1 MTVEKDFK
9 GIQMG
14 VDAILNTKT
23 IVRRRRRSAS
33 DKKKELFVAMVNAL
47 EEIRV
52 RQALTYADLSLD
64 FSSYDE
70 KFFNAIDMLLHMC
83 FGGKGADVIGFY
95 LYDRLNNDGSIN
107 PLIVNGKHEIVL
119 NNPYE
124 LWNFLCQVNPK
135 LDERGA

>member
-1 MTVEKDFK
+1 MTTERDFK
-9 GIQMG
+9 NIQAG

-33 DKKKELFVAMVNAL
+33 DKKKELFVALINTL

-52 RQALTYADLSLD
+52 RQALMYAELGLD
-64 FSSYDE
+64 FSTYDE
-70 KFFNAIDMLLHMC
+70 KFFAAIDILLHMG
-83 FGGKGADVIGFY
+83 FGGKAADVLGFY
-95 LYDRLNNDGSIN
+95 LYDRLNQDGTVN
-107 PLIVNGKHEIVL
+107 PLIVNGKHEVVL

>member
-1 MTVEKDFK
+1 MTAERDFK

-23 IVRRRRRSAS
+23 IVRRRRRTAS
-33 DKKKELFVAMVNAL
+33 DKKKELFVALINSL

-52 RQALTYADLSLD
+52 RQALTYSELGLD
-64 FSSYDE
+64 FSTYDE
-70 KFFNAIDMLLHMC
+70 KFFTSIDILLHMC
-83 FGGKGADVIGFY
+83 FGGKGADVLAFY
-95 LYDRLNNDGSIN
+95 LYDRVNPDGSLN
-107 PLIVNGKHEIVL
+107 PMIVNGHHEVIL

-135 LDERGA
+135 LDE

>member
-14 VDAILNTKT
+14 VDSILNTKT

-33 DKKKELFVAMVNAL
+33 DKKKELFTAMINTL

-52 RQALTYADLSLD
+52 RQALMYADLSLD
-64 FSSYDE
+64 FSTYDE
-70 KFFNAIDMLLHMC
+70 KFFSTIDMLLHMN
-83 FGGKGADVIGFY
+83 FGAKCSDVIAFY
-95 LYDRLNNDGSIN
+95 LYDRLNADGTVN
-107 PLIVNGKHEIVL
+107 PLVINGKHEVIL

-124 LWNFLCQVNPK
+124 LWNLLCQVNPK
-135 LDERGA
+135 INE

>member
-1 MTVEKDFK
+1 MERDFK

-23 IVRRRRRSAS
+23 IIRRRRRSAS
-33 DKKKELFVAMVNAL
+33 DKKKELFVALVNSL

-52 RQALTYADLSLD
+52 RQALTYADLGLD
-64 FSSYDE
+64 FSTYDE
-70 KFFNAIDMLLHMC
+70 KFFAAIDILLHMN
-83 FGGKGADVIGFY
+83 FGGKGADVLAFY
-95 LYDRLNNDGSIN
+95 LYDRVNPDGSLN
-107 PLIVNGKHEIVL
+107 PMIVNGQHEVVL

-135 LDERGA
+135 LDERGG